1 MNPRAARTSVECW
14 TERRGH
20 RIMNPLYA
28 LYATLTSVLFVFCFV
43 PFWVYTRLSGRYR
56 KGLKE
61 RLGFLPSA
69 LTRGLRGSPRIW
81 IHAASLGEIKVAG
94 SLLRDLEEFVPG
106 CEIILSTATDHGHAL
121 ATQTFRDVN
130 VLYAPMDLLFSVRKA
145 LMGAR
150 PDVMVFLETEI
161 WPAWLFEAH
170 RMGIR
175 IALINGRISPRSFRR
190 YRKLRPFFRE
200 VLRCVDVFSMISPED
215 AKRIGVMGA
224 ELQKI
229 VINGN
234 AKYDSLAGHAD
245 PALET
250 RISEILN
257 LRPSQ
262 KVFVAG
268 STREGE
274 ETLILDAYERILK
287 QFPETILV
295 LAPRHIVRTPAIEA
309 LLRRRGFGYQLR
321 TDLDGRKGTRRAPVV
336 IMNTFGELFGLYSVG
351 TINFCGAS
359 LVPLGGQNPLEAAVW
374 GKVVFYGPS
383 MDDFTDA
390 KALLERE
397 GAGMTVSGPEALAE
411 KAIWF
416 LDHPE
421 EAETRGRRGREAV
434 MKNQGAARRHARVI
448 AGLLGQDEGRKSAD
462 SSG

>member
-1 MNPRAARTSVECW
+1 
-14 TERRGH
+14 
-20 RIMNPLYA
+20 MNPLYA
-28 LYATLTSVLFVFCFV
+28 LYATLTSAIFVFCSV
-43 PFWVYTRLSGRYR
+43 PFWVYTRLSGRYQ

-61 RLGFLPSA
+61 RLGFLPPTV
-69 LTRGLRGSPRIW
+69 TRGLGGFPRVW

-94 SLLRDLEEFVPG
+94 SLMGDLEEFIPG
-106 CEIILSTATDHGHAL
+106 CEIILSTATDHGYAL
-121 ATQTFRDVN
+121 AAETFRGVN
-130 VLYAPMDLLFSVRKA
+130 VLYAPIDLFFSVRKA

-224 ELQKI
+224 ELQKT

-257 LRPSQ
+257 LQHSQ

-274 ETLILDAYERILK
+274 EAMILDAYERILK
-287 QFPETILV
+287 QFPEMILV

-309 LLRRRGFGYQLR
+309 LLRRRGFRYQLR
-321 TDLDGRKGTRRAPVV
+321 TDLDGRRVTRTAPVV

-351 TINFCGAS
+351 TINFCGGS
-359 LVPLGGQNPLEAAVW
+359 LVALGGQNPLEAAVW

-383 MDDFTDA
+383 MEDFLDA
-390 KALLERE
+390 KALLEKE
-397 GAGMTVSGPEALAE
+397 GAGNEVSGPEPFAE
-411 KAIWF
+411 KAMW
-416 LDHPE
+416 LLNHPD
-421 EAETRGRRGREAV
+421 EAERLGRRAREAV
-434 MKNQGAARRHARVI
+434 MRNRGAARRHARVI
-448 AGLLGQDEGRKSAD
+448 ADLLLGNSPL
-462 SSG
+462 